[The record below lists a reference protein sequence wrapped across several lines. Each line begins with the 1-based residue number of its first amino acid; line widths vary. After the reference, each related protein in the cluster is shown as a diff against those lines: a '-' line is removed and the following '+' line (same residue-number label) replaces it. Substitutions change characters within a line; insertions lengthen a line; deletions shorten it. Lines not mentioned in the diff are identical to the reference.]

1 MKTRIPKNINLA
13 KFVQWLKKN
22 TDCQVKINAQRV
34 EAVVF
39 ANHIEPGRCVPLVA
53 EMDDDVLEITEFS
66 VDCYNPRTAQAAI
79 DSGEDAYSPVPFYE
93 WVQDQYLT
101 DKDVTVEK
109 VEL

>member
-66 VDCYNPRTAQAAI
+66 VDCYNPGPLGRHRR
-79 DSGEDAYSPVPFYE
+79 GEDAYSPVPFYE
-93 WVQDQYLT
+93 WCRT
-101 DKDVTVEK
+101 ST
-109 VEL
+109 